1 MQEQANAPS
10 GVQVR
15 DLPQVRS
22 AAYLLIAVGILE
34 LIYGLWTAPPG
45 QIKLNFLLLAVGLV
59 LYFGGTRAIAVIRWL
74 ALLTVVPAVLMPV
87 QQMLLA
93 PLELT
98 IVQFRLYPGQVIA
111 FLVPMLVSAVVAVVL
126 AWRLNGEPVKAALRA
141 HGRVPASPIVPVVLG
156 LLLIIGS
163 TAFLRHMLNGP
174 DAVQAADMVAKRFG
188 TKYKYFTNGLNVVNN
203 NGTTVYATVQMWNE
217 KEAIQVPVNW
227 RR

>member
-1 MQEQANAPS
+1 MQEQANAPG

-22 AAYLLIAVGILE
+22 AAYLLILVGILE

-45 QIKLNFLLLAVGLV
+45 QIRFNFLLLAVGLA

-74 ALLTVVPAVLMPV
+74 ALLAVAPAILMPV

-93 PLELT
+93 PFELT
-98 IVQFRLYPGQVIA
+98 TVQFRLYPGQVIG
-111 FLVPMLVSAVVAVVL
+111 FLVPMLISAVVAVVL
-126 AWRLNGEPVKAALRA
+126 ARRLNSEPVKAALRA

-156 LLLIIGS
+156 LLLMIGS
-163 TAFLRHMLNGP
+163 TAFLRHMLHGP
-174 DAVQAADMVAKRFG
+174 DAIQAAEMVAKRFG

-217 KEAIQVPVNW
+217 KEAVQVPVNW